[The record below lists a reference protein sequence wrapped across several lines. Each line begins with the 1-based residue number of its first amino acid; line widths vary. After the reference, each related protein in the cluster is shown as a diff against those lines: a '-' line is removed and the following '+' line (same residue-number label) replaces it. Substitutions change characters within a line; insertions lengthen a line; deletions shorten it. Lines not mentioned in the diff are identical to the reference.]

1 MINDLK
7 RLLQA
12 LILTTLL
19 IGCGTSENESA
30 DSNELV
36 NNQPAT
42 EKIDKDLRKLI
53 KEANLRFRTKD
64 NEETYSLINKS
75 LKGFGAYISEEN
87 TFNYSNQTGFDL
99 TIRVPADRFDSLLN
113 FIVTHG
119 NIKELDNKSTQIKDV
134 TEEFVDIQARIKIK
148 KESEQKLTDLLKQAK
163 NLSETLEIQ
172 KQLTDL
178 RADIESIEGRLKY
191 LTDQVNYST
200 IRISFYE
207 NIKYS
212 KRFFDDFWDALK
224 DGWQVFLHLITLL
237 AYLWVVILL
246 FFLIRLGYKYYKR
259 EIRDKNKNNAD

>member
-1 MINDLK
+1 MK
-7 RLLQA
+7 RLFQF

-19 IGCGTSENESA
+19 FGCAKSRNESV
-30 DSNELV
+30 DSNELL
-36 NNQPAT
+36 NNQPT
-42 EKIDKDLRKLI
+42 TDNLDKDLRKLI

-64 NEETYSLINKS
+64 NQETYSLIKNS

-87 TFNYSNQTGFDL
+87 TFNYSNRTGFDL
-99 TIRVPADRFDSLLN
+99 TIRVPAERFDTLLN
-113 FIVTHG
+113 FVINNV

-134 TEEFVDIQARIKIK
+134 TEEFIDIQARIKVK
-148 KESEQKLTDLLKQAK
+148 KESEQKLTELLKQAK

-212 KRFFDDFWDALK
+212 KRFFGDFWDAMK

-237 AYLWVVILL
+237 TYLWVVILV
-246 FFLIRLGYKYYKR
+246 FFLIRWGYKYYKR
-259 EIRDKNKNNAD
+259 EIKGKKNNNAA

>member
-1 MINDLK
+1 MRKLFQ
-7 RLLQA
+7 LLV
-12 LILTTLL
+12 LTTLL
-19 IGCGTSENESA
+19 IGCKSSSSEA
-30 DSNELV
+30 PVSNELV

-42 EKIDKDLRKLI
+42 ETIDKDLRKII
-53 KEANLRFRTKD
+53 KEADLRFRTKD
-64 NEETYSLINKS
+64 NHETYSLIKNS

-87 TFNYSNQTGFDL
+87 TFNYSNRTGFDI
-99 TIRVPADRFDSLLN
+99 TIRVPAERFDSLLD
-113 FIVTHG
+113 FIVTHA
-119 NIKELDNKSTQIKDV
+119 NIKELDNKSTQLKDV
-134 TEEFVDIQARIKIK
+134 TEEFIDIQARIKIK
-148 KESEQKLTDLLKQAK
+148 KESEQKLADLLKQAK

-212 KRFFDDFWDALK
+212 KRFFGDFWDALK

-237 AYLWVVILL
+237 TYLWVVILV
-246 FFLIRLGYKYYKR
+246 FILIRWGYKYYKR
-259 EIRDKNKNNAD
+259 EAKNKDENKNNAV